1 MQSKETLPSH
11 PPLSPT
17 PVPSIHQALVTD
29 ILPLLASYLVI
40 LVMAH
45 GHLIIL
51 IGYFV
56 NFISPQPG
64 NYICG
69 TVIFSSTPGQFIILH
84 SFPRPSSYLLTVMSL
99 LFLVSFSVFTNQFGL
114 PTFPATHPSL
124 LREEYMSVL
133 YRLFCTY

>member
-1 MQSKETLPSH
+1 MQPKETLASH
-11 PPLSPT
+11 PPPAPT

-29 ILPLLASYLVI
+29 ILPLLANYLVI
-40 LVMAH
+40 LVMAR
-45 GHLIIL
+45 GHLITL
-51 IGYFV
+51 VGYFV
-56 NFISPQPG
+56 NVISPEPG

-69 TVIFSSTPGQFIILH
+69 TVIFSSTLEQFIILH
-84 SFPRPSSYLLTVMSL
+84 SFPRPFSYLLTVMSV
-99 LFLVSFSVFTNQFGL
+99 LFLASFSVFTNQFGL